1 MTVYILVYVLK
12 FSAAQLVA
20 HKLTVLFSQ
29 IIKKYQI
36 FFLIVLNTLLLNMNY
51 ILHWKITVLSFS
63 GALSNDD
70 TSTLKV

>member
-36 FFLIVLNTLLLNMNY
+36 FFLIVLNTSLLNMNY
-51 ILHWKITVLSFS
+51 ILH
-63 GALSNDD
+63 
-70 TSTLKV
+70 